1 MATLEATPS
10 PEKKPPP
17 VMTRGGLCNW
27 ETISESEIELE
38 VSLEL
43 EHLPS
48 KPEETKPKEDPQKRK
63 TPVESKKDPLTGE
76 QAGAHFKES
85 SASPHGEEAPLGSAG
100 SSISSSKASSKD
112 TEEGQHGRK
121 SWPFGLPKFLKRG
134 QQPAAAKYVV
144 QSPSQSPSGESKS
157 LNPSPQSQ
165 KSPSPLAW
173 PSRHSRGAVPKQ
185 KVDLKI
191 FVKPAQA
198 GTPGVSKG
206 VQSVSPP
213 IRLANITD
221 KDFVPQEVST
231 RFS

>member
-17 VMTRGGLCNW
+17 VMTRGGLWNW

-48 KPEETKPKEDPQKRK
+48 KPEETEPKEDPQKRK

-76 QAGAHFKES
+76 QAGPHLEES

-100 SSISSSKASSKD
+100 SSISSSKD
-112 TEEGQHGRK
+112 TEERQHGRK
-121 SWPFGLPKFLKRG
+121 SWPFGGLPKFLKRG
-134 QQPAAAKYVV
+134 QQPGAAKYVV

-198 GTPGVSKG
+198 SQKGGVSKG

-221 KDFVPQEVST
+221 KDFVPREVST

>member
-10 PEKKPPP
+10 PEKKPSP
-17 VMTRGGLCNW
+17 VLTRSGLFNW

-48 KPEETKPKEDPQKRK
+48 KPEETEPKEDPQKRK
-63 TPVESKKDPLTGE
+63 TPLESKEERQEPLTE
-76 QAGAHFKES
+76 QAGPHFKQS
-85 SASPHGEEAPLGSAG
+85 SASPRGEGAPLGSAG
-100 SSISSSKASSKD
+100 SSISSSKAKSKD
-112 TEEGQHGRK
+112 TEERQRGRK
-121 SWPFGLPKFLKRG
+121 SWLFGLPKFLKRG

-144 QSPSQSPSGESKS
+144 QSPSQSPSGKSSKS
-157 LNPSPQSQ
+157 LSPSPQPQ
-165 KSPSPLAW
+165 KSPSPLVW
-173 PSRHSRGAVPKQ
+173 PSRGVPKQ
-185 KVDLKI
+185 KVNLNI
-191 FVKPAQA
+191 FVKQPAQA

-221 KDFVPQEVST
+221 KDFAPQEVST
-231 RFS
+231 RFG